1 MLCLKNL
8 RDALFLVLLIAGM
21 VGCSS
26 SNDASPQA
34 SEDKSRNVHTF
45 SWLNPGSENFHG
57 VSATSQSPQTCGSC
71 HGLELQGSG
80 NIPGCD
86 NCHFD
91 LKNFNNYSPDGS
103 WTHGTSPHGQFID
116 QAATC
121 NNCHTTLR
129 QFEGQGPEACHDCH
143 IHPTD
148 GSYLGVAHRR
158 DAKGSAENPEGLAG
172 CQLCH
177 GESGGEGSNASFI
190 YGIQSAGNRGCEGCH
205 NAGSA
210 HPTSF
215 SIFGALET
223 IRWYDAVAGDPAS
236 NASSNEGATHNDI
249 GGSQAAKDACFICH
263 ALEAGDFTR
272 IGPGCLFCHQTDP
285 ALTRK
290 GQCLSCHANPP
301 NGSPALAP
309 NRAGRHQFP
318 THADQSCHVCHTNNG
333 PDSQDGTIDDPL
345 AYQHFTFPNIQAGF
359 DKRFSRANLLS
370 SPETSP
376 QSMSMI
382 PDLSSENFSCNGSCH
397 EYNHNNASWY

>member
-215 SIFGALET
+215 SVFGALET

-236 NASSNEGATHNDI
+236 NASSNEGATPQRYRRFP
-249 GGSQAAKDACFICH
+249 SRK
-263 ALEAGDFTR
+263 
-272 IGPGCLFCHQTDP
+272 GCLLYLP
-285 ALTRK
+285 R
-290 GQCLSCHANPP
+290 P
-301 NGSPALAP
+301 GS
-309 NRAGRHQFP
+309 RRF
-318 THADQSCHVCHTNNG
+318 HADW
-333 PDSQDGTIDDPL
+333 PRLFI
-345 AYQHFTFPNIQAGF
+345 
-359 DKRFSRANLLS
+359 LS
-370 SPETSP
+370 SNRSSLNPQRSVPQLPRQSAQRQSSP
-376 QSMSMI
+376 
-382 PDLSSENFSCNGSCH
+382 GT
-397 EYNHNNASWY
+397 